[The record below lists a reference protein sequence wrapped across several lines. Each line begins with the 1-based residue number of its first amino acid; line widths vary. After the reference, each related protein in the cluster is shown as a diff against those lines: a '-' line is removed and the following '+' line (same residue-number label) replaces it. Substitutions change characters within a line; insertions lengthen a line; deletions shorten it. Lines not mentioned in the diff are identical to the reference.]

1 MSPETIFSQYRVD
14 VAHTR
19 HVAGL
24 SLALFDSVRRAYDLP
39 RKARGL
45 IELGAWLHDVGVS
58 TDVAQHHIVGRDI
71 VLSTDLSDLNED
83 QRAIVACLVAF
94 HRKKVRPEQEPSF
107 LRLGKKQR
115 QVALQLA
122 SLLRVADGLDYS
134 HTQTTHIQACH
145 VSDGEVRLS
154 VAGPHAEGDGSR
166 AAKKADLWRKVL
178 GSTVQVT
185 PTAPVEEATAP
196 TEARAALADLAIPAL
211 DIRPLVGEDSLSED
225 VRRLMR
231 RYFQKMLE
239 QERGVRAD
247 TDIEF
252 VHDMRVATRRLRALF
267 PLVEEVAPVKPV
279 QACRRGTRKIA
290 RVLGSVRDGDV
301 FLKQI
306 TTAMQDMPEAQREG
320 MQPLTDALRQDRA
333 AAFTRLIEVLDSAV
347 YAAFKRDFATFMTD
361 DAAQWDSR
369 LRLRD
374 MVGSTLLQRYERL
387 RAYET
392 QIDMDNLADN
402 DDTVLHEARIA
413 GKRLRYLFDLFGDRF
428 GKYLQPVL
436 EPLVVLQENLG
447 ALQDIAVAKA
457 YVAQI
462 QANQEQQQTLDAYV
476 ASRDAERLQLLQEF
490 PQVWQQIVGATYRR
504 RLMELIIHV

>member
-1 MSPETIFSQYRVD
+1 MSPDTIFSQYRVD

-71 VLSTDLSDLNED
+71 VLSTDLSDLDED

-115 QVALQLA
+115 QIALQLA

-134 HTQTTHIQACH
+134 HTQTTHIQACD
-145 VSDGEVRLS
+145 VSDGAVRLS

-166 AAKKADLWRKVL
+166 AVKKADLWRKVL
-178 GSTVQVT
+178 GSAVEVT
-185 PTAPVEEATAP
+185 PTAPSEA
-196 TEARAALADLAIPAL
+196 EAALADLAMPAL
-211 DIRPLVGEDSLSED
+211 DIRPLVGEDSLSEE

-239 QERGVRAD
+239 QECGVRAD
-247 TDIEF
+247 KDIEF

-267 PLVEEVAPVKPV
+267 PLVEEVAPVKQV

-306 TTAMQDMPEAQREG
+306 TTAMQEMPEAQREG
-320 MQPLTDALRQDRA
+320 MQPLTDALRRDRA
-333 AAFTRLIEVLDSAV
+333 AAFKGLIGVLDSAE
-347 YAAFKRDFATFMTD
+347 YAAFKRDFAAFMTD

-374 MVGSTLLQRYERL
+374 MVGSTLLQRYEQL

-392 QIDMDNLADN
+392 QIDMANLADN

-436 EPLVVLQENLG
+436 ESLVALQENLG

-457 YVAQI
+457 YVAQVP
-462 QANQEQQQTLDAYV
+462 ANEAQQQALDAYV